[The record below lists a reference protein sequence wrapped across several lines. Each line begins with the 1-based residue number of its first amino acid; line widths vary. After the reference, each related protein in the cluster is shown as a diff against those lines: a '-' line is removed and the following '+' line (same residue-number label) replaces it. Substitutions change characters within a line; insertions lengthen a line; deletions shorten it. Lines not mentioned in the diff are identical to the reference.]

1 MQGFQIILFDLDG
14 TLVDSKSVIV
24 DAANNMLE
32 EFGFARLS
40 EQQIIKHIRFDT
52 TYLVE
57 MLTGFT
63 EHSKNKK
70 AVDIFRDYWKAHV
83 STDSKLFEGVVET
96 LKYLSDR
103 HLIIASNG
111 IKVVIEQ
118 MLDYFNIRKFFSSI
132 ISGDEPDCIKPT
144 ACPINRVLF
153 DDDISKRKNTIIV
166 GDMVADIAAGK
177 AAGIKTCAVTYG
189 LGNMQDLKE
198 AKPDYIIDNI
208 IELKK
213 IIKDYKY

>member
-1 MQGFQIILFDLDG
+1 MHGFQIILFDLDG

-24 DAANNMLE
+24 DSANNMLE

-63 EHSKNKK
+63 EHSKIKK

-83 STDSKLFEGVVET
+83 STDSKLFDGVMET
-96 LKYLSDR
+96 LEYLSDR
-103 HLIIASNG
+103 HLIITSNG
-111 IKVVIEQ
+111 IKEVIEQ

-144 ACPINRVLF
+144 ACPINKVLF
-153 DDDISKRKNTIIV
+153 DDDIAKRKNTIIV
-166 GDMVADIAAGK
+166 GDMVADIAAGR
-177 AAGIKTCAVTYG
+177 AAGVKTCAVTYG
-189 LGNMQDLKE
+189 LGYLQDLKE
-198 AKPDYIIDNI
+198 AKPDYLIDSI
-208 IELKK
+208 VELIK
-213 IIKDYKY
+213 IIKNYKY